1 MMNHE
6 APFFKPNRVIVLL
19 DDSAGGAGTLVSTV
33 AAAVREHRERARMS
47 LSELAAAAGVAKST
61 LSQLEAGNANPS
73 IETLWAIAKAL
84 GVPFGRLIEPPRPDV
99 RVVRD
104 GQGVRV
110 QSSASPYAAELLLAA
125 SRRGSFELYR
135 LTADPGPPRDAEPH
149 SRGVVEH
156 VLVLAGGL
164 RVGPPAQAVELRPG
178 DLASFAGDAPH
189 VYETLS
195 PGTRALLVMDYP

>member
-1 MMNHE
+1 
-6 APFFKPNRVIVLL
+6 LL
-19 DDSAGGAGTLVSTV
+19 DDIGQEAGTLV
-33 AAAVREHRERARMS
+33 AAVARAIRAHRERAGLS

-61 LSQLEAGNANPS
+61 LSQLEAGKANPS

-84 GVPFGRLIEPPRPDV
+84 GVPFGRLIEPPAPDV
-99 RVVRD
+99 RLVRA

-110 QSSASPYAAELLLAA
+110 QSAASPYAAELLLAA

-135 LTADPGPPRDAEPH
+135 LASDPGPARHAEAH
-149 SRGVVEH
+149 TRGVAEH
-156 VLVLAGGL
+156 VLVLAGGM
-164 RVGPPAQAVELRPG
+164 RVGPLADPVELAPG

-189 VYETLS
+189 LYETLV